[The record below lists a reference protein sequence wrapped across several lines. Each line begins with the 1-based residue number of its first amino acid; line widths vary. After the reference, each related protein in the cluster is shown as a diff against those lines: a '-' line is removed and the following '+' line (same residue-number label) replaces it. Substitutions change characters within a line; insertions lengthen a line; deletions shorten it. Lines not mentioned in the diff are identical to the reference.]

1 MLLGMKPSPAEAPL
15 LPAAPRRELSLFDST
30 CVIVGIIIGAGI
42 YRSTPDIAGCVPS
55 AGWLVAVWVFG
66 GLFALVGAMCYAEL
80 ASAYPKAGGD
90 YVYLTRAYDRPL
102 GFLFA
107 WAELWVVRPGSLG
120 AMAFA
125 FAEYANRIWP
135 QAEGEAAR
143 RVALAYAVG
152 AIGVLTLINAL
163 GVRQGKW
170 TQNILTVAKFVGLMA
185 VVVVG
190 FSMRAPQ
197 PADKHGPP
205 AAQATAVQSSA
216 AQSSAT
222 ERNDAGQDAAAQND
236 AANES
241 ASKADTPK
249 TDAPGESDS
258 RADGPNQNTPA
269 APAQWVIPVLGW
281 PVAAVDW
288 SAFGLAMILVLFTYG
303 GWNEMGYIGAEV
315 RHPERN
321 IFRALML
328 GTAAVVAIYV
338 LVNLAFVHAV
348 GFEGVRSK
356 TVATDVLR
364 LALGRGAEAAMAALI
379 CVSALGVINGQIF
392 TGARIYY
399 AMGRDHALYAPLG
412 RWNARLDT
420 PLVSLLVQ
428 ASVTIALVL
437 GFGLSGDGFNRLVNF
452 TAPPFWFFLFLVA
465 ISVLVFRAQEPDVP
479 RPYRVFAY
487 PVTPLLLAMGCLYM
501 MYASVNWAIANRSGE
516 AFWAIGI
523 LVLGV
528 ALSFVRDGV
537 SSTNGNGPAEPNSQE
552 PDGRGGQSI
561 A

>member
-1 MLLGMKPSPAEAPL
+1 MLLGMKPSPAETPL

-107 WAELWVVRPGSLG
+107 WSELWVVRPGSLG

-135 QAEGEAAR
+135 QAEGETAR
-143 RVALAYAVG
+143 MVGLGYAIG
-152 AIGVLTLINAL
+152 AIGVLTAINAL

-170 TQNILTVAKFVGLMA
+170 TQNILTVAKFVGLML

-190 FSMRAPQ
+190 FSTRAPQ
-197 PADKHGPP
+197 PANKDGTP
-205 AAQATAVQSSA
+205 AADQADARQDTAA
-216 AQSSAT
+216 HP
-222 ERNDAGQDAAAQND
+222 D
-236 AANES
+236 AAN
-241 ASKADTPK
+241 AAAPK
-249 TDAPGESDS
+249 TDAFP
-258 RADGPNQNTPA
+258 QNAPA
-269 APAQWVIPVLGW
+269 APAPWVIPVLGW

-328 GTAAVVAIYV
+328 GTTAVVAIYV

-364 LALGRGAEAAMAALI
+364 LALGRGAEAAMAVLI

-399 AMGRDHALYAPLG
+399 AMGRDHALYSPLG
-412 RWNARLDT
+412 HWNAKLDT

-428 ASVTIALVL
+428 AGVTIALVL

-487 PVTPLLLAMGCLYM
+487 PVTPLLLGMGCLYM

-537 SSTNGNGPAEPNSQE
+537 SSTNGNSPAELN
-552 PDGRGGQSI
+552 GR
-561 A
+561 

>member
-1 MLLGMKPSPAEAPL
+1 MLLGMKPSSAEAPL

-55 AGWLVAVWVFG
+55 AGWLVAVWVLG
-66 GLFALVGAMCYAEL
+66 GLFALIGAMCYAEL

-152 AIGVLTLINAL
+152 AIGVLTAINAL

-170 TQNILTVAKFVGLMA
+170 TQNILTVAKFVGLIL
-185 VVVVG
+185 VVIVG
-190 FSMRAPQ
+190 FSTRAPQ
-197 PADKHGPP
+197 PENKNGPP
-205 AAQATAVQSSA
+205 AAVRT
-216 AQSSAT
+216 
-222 ERNDAGQDAAAQND
+222 DAGQDAAAD
-236 AANES
+236 TAAAN
-241 ASKADTPK
+241 AVAPN
-249 TDAPGESDS
+249 TDAPPENGLN
-258 RADGPNQNTPA
+258 ADAPDQNAPA
-269 APAQWVIPVLGW
+269 APAEWEIPGLGW
-281 PVAAVDW
+281 RVAAVDW

-412 RWNARLDT
+412 RWNAKLDT

-428 ASVTIALVL
+428 AGVTIALVL

-501 MYASVNWAIANRSGE
+501 MYASVNWAIANRSSE

-537 SSTNGNGPAEPNSQE
+537 SNTNGNRSAELN
-552 PDGRGGQSI
+552 GQ
-561 A
+561 

>member
-1 MLLGMKPSPAEAPL
+1 MLLGMKPTPAEAPL
-15 LPAAPRRELSLFDST
+15 SPAAPRRELSLFDST

-135 QAEGEAAR
+135 RAEGETAR
-143 RVALAYAVG
+143 GVALAYAVG

-170 TQNILTVAKFVGLMA
+170 TQNILTVAKFVGLML

-197 PADKHGPP
+197 ASDDSNKPASAEAATAPGAVAGADEATAADK
-205 AAQATAVQSSA
+205 ADRANTA
-216 AQSSAT
+216 
-222 ERNDAGQDAAAQND
+222 EDAAAN
-236 AANES
+236 AGGPA
-241 ASKADTPK
+241 TP
-249 TDAPGESDS
+249 E
-258 RADGPNQNTPA
+258 R
-269 APAQWVIPVLGW
+269 WVVPVLGW
-281 PVAAVDW
+281 SVAAVDW

-315 RHPERN
+315 RSPERN

-364 LALGRGAEAAMAALI
+364 LALGRGAEAAMAVLI
-379 CVSALGVINGQIF
+379 CISALGVINGQIF

-399 AMGRDHALYAPLG
+399 AMGRDHALYSPLG

-428 ASVTIALVL
+428 AVVTIALVL

-465 ISVLVFRAQEPDVP
+465 ISVLVFRAQEPNVP

-528 ALSFVRDGV
+528 ALSFVRDW
-537 SSTNGNGPAEPNSQE
+537 SNAANGNGPAES
-552 PDGRGGQSI
+552 R

>member
-1 MLLGMKPSPAEAPL
+1 MLLGMKPTPAEEPL

-55 AGWLVAVWVFG
+55 AGWLVAAWIFG

-135 QAEGEAAR
+135 QAEGETAR
-143 RVALAYAVG
+143 AVALGYAIG

-170 TQNILTVAKFVGLMA
+170 TQNILTVAKFLGLA
-185 VVVVG
+185 LVVVVG
-190 FSMRAPQ
+190 FSTRAPQ
-197 PADKHGPP
+197 PDDKAGPP
-205 AAQATAVQSSA
+205 AAAKVASAEANPAAASPANDGSSA
-216 AQSSAT
+216 QAAGDQSPAHAPSAD
-222 ERNDAGQDAAAQND
+222 RIDAGQGADVDA
-236 AANES
+236 
-241 ASKADTPK
+241 
-249 TDAPGESDS
+249 DAPAE
-258 RADGPNQNTPA
+258 
-269 APAQWVIPVLGW
+269 PAQWKIPLLGW
-281 PVAAVDW
+281 RVAAVDW

-315 RHPERN
+315 RDPERN

-364 LALGRGAEAAMAALI
+364 LALGRGAEAAMAVLI

-399 AMGRDHALYAPLG
+399 AMGRDHSLYAPLG

-428 ASVTIALVL
+428 AGVTIALVL

-465 ISVLVFRAQEPDVP
+465 ISVLVFRAQEPSVP

-487 PVTPLLLAMGCLYM
+487 PVTPLLLALGCLYM

-528 ALSFVRDGV
+528 ALSFVRDWANN
-537 SSTNGNGPAEPNSQE
+537 SNGPAKSNPL
-552 PDGRGGQSI
+552 
-561 A
+561 